1 VIAGSIV
8 ICTHN
13 RAGLLAR
20 SVRTAL
26 DEARTCGAEV
36 VVVDNAS
43 TDDTATV
50 LPRLRERDDPLRVL
64 YEPRLGLSAARNR
77 GLAEVRSAV
86 AVFLDDDAVPR
97 AGWLAAHLGLYNAPA
112 VACVGGRIAVQL
124 PAARP
129 PWLTPPLE
137 KALTAYDL
145 GAPTRRY
152 CPGDEYPCGANVS
165 YRVSTAQALG
175 GFSLLVGPRG
185 DRLLQHDD
193 TDLCCRI
200 ERAGGEMMYAH
211 EAVVDH
217 HVLPERLVP
226 GWFLGRHWEHGQS
239 GAVFHLR
246 NFGPRRA
253 LGRLRWHYRPH
264 ILRMPYVPRD
274 PVDPERLLAECRRR
288 EALGYLVGVLRGLPR
303 RRALRRDMAA
313 PLGGLAP

>member
-1 VIAGSIV
+1 MIAGSIV

-26 DEARTCGAEV
+26 DEARTCNGEV
-36 VVVDNAS
+36 LVVDNAS
-43 TDDTATV
+43 SDDTTAV
-50 LPRLRERDDPLRVL
+50 LAALSGPVDLLRVVP
-64 YEPRLGLSAARNR
+64 EPRLGLSAARNR
-77 GLAEVRSAV
+77 GLAEVRAGL

-97 AGWLAAHLGLYNAPA
+97 PGWLASHLALYDTPE
-112 VACVGGRIAVQL
+112 VACVGGRITVQL
-124 PAARP
+124 PVARP
-129 PWLTPPLE
+129 LWLTPPLE

-152 CPGDEYPCGANVS
+152 RPGDEYPCGANVS

-185 DRLLQHDD
+185 RRLLQHDD

-253 LGRLRWHYRPH
+253 LGRLRWHYWPH
-264 ILRMPYVPRD
+264 LLRMPYVPRD

-288 EALGYLVGVLRGLPR
+288 EALGYLVGVLHGLPR
-303 RRALRRDMAA
+303 WHALRRDMAA
-313 PLGGLAP
+313 PVGGVAP

>member
-1 VIAGSIV
+1 MISGSIV

-13 RAGLLAR
+13 RAALLAR
-20 SVRTAL
+20 VVRPAL

-43 TDDTATV
+43 TDDTARI
-50 LPRLRERDDPLRVL
+50 LPGLGGRDDRLQVA

-77 GLAEVRSAV
+77 GLAEVRGAV

-97 AGWLAAHLGLYNAPA
+97 PGWLASHLALYSTPA

-124 PAARP
+124 PGARP
-129 PWLTPPLE
+129 AWLTPPLE

-152 CPGDEYPCGANVS
+152 RPGDEYPCGANVS
-165 YRVSTAQALG
+165 YRVAAAQALG
-175 GFSLLVGPRG
+175 GFSLLVGARG
-185 DRLLQHDD
+185 DRLLQHEE

-226 GWFLGRHWEHGQS
+226 GWFLARHWEHGQS

-246 NFGPRRA
+246 NFGLRRA

-264 ILRMPYVPRD
+264 LLRVPYAPRD
-274 PVDPERLLAECRRR
+274 PVDPARLLAECRRR
-288 EALGYLVGVLRGLPR
+288 EALGYLVGVLHGLPR
-303 RRALRRDMAA
+303 WHALRRDMAA
-313 PLGGLAP
+313 PVGGLAL